1 MLRSERERVYDAFTA
16 YRTRLQMKRR
26 CDWDDVPHLVLD
38 ALNAGLRDG
47 NRYDAILIDEA
58 QDFAPSWFEVLKRLL
73 NPETGVLFLAADA
86 TQRIYRRFSWRAM
99 GLNVVGRTRVLHR
112 PYRNTYEIM
121 LAAHELIRHND
132 TLVLELAEED
142 EDLLAPDM
150 DPDRMRHDIFPVL
163 RACDHAQAERRFLV
177 KQITRLLENGYQPGD
192 IAIFGLKTTLKTYG
206 PALQREGI
214 PVAGLKNDS
223 DAAADSVAIGSLHSA
238 KGLEF
243 RVVFI
248 VQGQAIFETPR
259 RLSDDERA
267 ALEVD
272 RLRLLYVGMTRARE
286 KLCLSYY
293 GPLPRQLRPLKAFLD
308 EAESMMIA
316 GD

>member
-286 KLCLSYY
+286 KLCLSY
-293 GPLPRQLRPLKAFLD
+293 
-308 EAESMMIA
+308 
-316 GD
+316 